1 MGVAE
6 LTGYLD
12 TASTAALALGQSLTP
27 HSYNSLLATALL
39 SGGLQGGGL
48 ATLALTSG
56 SVTPSSADLAN
67 GTLVLSG
74 TLTGNVTITMPSSG
88 MWAIIMSC
96 TGAYTVTFQCGT
108 GSVKYAIPAL
118 KSTDETAHQAYYITS
133 IICSTNSVF
142 GDRSWRIDGS
152 NANGSYIKFGDGTLE
167 CYGQGVSGISST
179 VNNNIG
185 TYGLSYSVANVT
197 LTFPHEFIS
206 TAYTPNGSCN
216 GVSASFNESGKTTTA
231 ITMYLIATADL
242 SIYYRWRV
250 IGRWKA

>member
-12 TASTAALALGQSLTP
+12 TASDAALALGGSLTP
-27 HSYNSLLATALL
+27 HSYNNLLATALL

-56 SVTPSSADLAN
+56 SVTPSSTDLAN

-74 TLTGNVTITMPSSG
+74 ALTGNVTITMPSSG

-118 KSTDETAHQAYYITS
+118 KSADETAHQTYYITS
-133 IICSTNSVF
+133 IVCNTNSVF
-142 GDRSWRIDGS
+142 GDSSWRIDGS
-152 NANGSYIKFGDGTLE
+152 NSNGSYIKFGDGTLE
-167 CYGQGVSGISST
+167 CFGAVAPASNNNAGTQYTYPAEFYSLKSLIAQANSISSGGDGSSYVTESSAGSVT
-179 VNNNIG
+179 VFKVKV
-185 TYGLSYSVANVT
+185 LS
-197 LTFPHEFIS
+197 H
-206 TAYTPNGSCN
+206 
-216 GVSASFNESGKTTTA
+216 SATA
-231 ITMYLIATADL
+231 ISYVTNV
-242 SIYYRWRV
+242 SISWKA